1 MVYELYLSKAA
12 TPTPAKMQ
20 HPPPHVHIDNCCT
33 MCRGCNITSLVIK
46 AAVHLRISFLFTQ
59 SSINLPPGFLTFELN
74 RKTGTRKQRVDFP
87 EATQRMNGR
96 SRAWGSIPAF
106 VPPLDAIAYMEV
118 KVWLSSIFRSFFTAT
133 MNSTGKREFLK
144 RMRNY
149 FFEADSKYIVS
160 IKD

>member
-1 MVYELYLSKAA
+1 MNYILVKLLPPS
-12 TPTPAKMQ
+12 PQMQ
-20 HPPPHVHIDNCCT
+20 HPPPHVHIDNCST

-46 AAVHLRISFLFTQ
+46 AAVHLRSSFLFTQ

-87 EATQRMNGR
+87 EATQQMNGR
-96 SRAWGSIPAF
+96 SRAWGSIPVF
-106 VPPLDAIAYMEV
+106 VPPLDAIACMEV

-160 IKD
+160 IKN